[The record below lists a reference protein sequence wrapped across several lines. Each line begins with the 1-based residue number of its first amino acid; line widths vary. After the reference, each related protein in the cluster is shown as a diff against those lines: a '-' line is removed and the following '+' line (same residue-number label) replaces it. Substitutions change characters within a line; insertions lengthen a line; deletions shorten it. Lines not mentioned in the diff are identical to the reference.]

1 MDRFADGRVWL
12 SGSRSAVV
20 CDDDPLLRHVLT
32 RVIGPLGYEVCAE
45 AESPSDALEVID
57 RIAADVVV
65 LDLAL
70 RGGRGEELLQTI
82 GQRRPA
88 TKVVVFSAHVGDHDA
103 LLAAGAAAVVEK
115 PDFPALEVVLGDLA
129 HGGDLRDDLRRP
141 VGRPVPAIDPPAAL
155 SIGGLEP
162 WSSFRAAAGELLSGD
177 AVLALDLVPS
187 PHDAASW
194 DHVLRCDHR
203 LSLARTVASVRRTED
218 RVSLSPDGV
227 PLVLAVAAHAEA
239 PEVLFRRT
247 CDVWRR
253 EVDRG
258 TPVGVYG
265 HVRKGMPAGTLL
277 DHVVEAVLFDEP
289 VVEQPLRMI

>member
-1 MDRFADGRVWL
+1 V
-12 SGSRSAVV
+12 SGSKSAVV
-20 CDDDPLLRHVLT
+20 CDDDPLLRCVLT
-32 RVIGPLGYEVCAE
+32 RVIGPIGWEVTAE
-45 AESPSDALEVID
+45 AESPADALEVID
-57 RIAADVVV
+57 SVRADVVV

-70 RGGRGEELLQTI
+70 RGGRGEELLHDI
-82 GQRRPA
+82 VQRHPETR
-88 TKVVVFSAHVGDHDA
+88 VVVFSANVEDHEE
-103 LLAAGAAAVVEK
+103 LLAAGAVAVVEK

-129 HGGDLRDDLRRP
+129 EGGSLRRDLRRP
-141 VGRPVPAIDPPAAL
+141 LARPVPALDPPVAL

-162 WSSFRAAAGELLSGD
+162 WLSFRAAASGLLSGD

-187 PHDAASW
+187 PHDEASW
-194 DHVLRCDHR
+194 DHVLRTDHR
-203 LSLARTVASVRRTED
+203 LALARTVASVRRTED

-227 PLVLAVAAHAEA
+227 PLVLTVAGHAEA

-265 HVRKGMPAGTLL
+265 HVRKGMPAATML
-277 DHVVEAVLFDEP
+277 DHVVEAVLFDDRRGE
-289 VVEQPLRMI
+289 EPLRMI

>member
-1 MDRFADGRVWL
+1 M
-12 SGSRSAVV
+12 SPKSAVV
-20 CDDDPLLRHVLT
+20 CDDDPLLRCVLT
-32 RVIGPLGYEVCAE
+32 RVIGPIGYEVTAE
-45 AESPSDALEVID
+45 AESPGDALDVID
-57 RIAADVVV
+57 RVRADVVV

-70 RGGRGEELLQTI
+70 RDGRGEELLHDILERHPDT
-82 GQRRPA
+82 R
-88 TKVVVFSAHVGDHDA
+88 VVVFSAHVEDHDG

-129 HGGDLRDDLRRP
+129 EGGPLRTDLRRP
-141 VGRPVPAIDPPAAL
+141 LARPISALEPPSAL

-162 WSSFRAAAGELLSGD
+162 WASFRAAAAGLLSGD

-187 PHDAASW
+187 PHDEANW
-194 DHVLRCDHR
+194 DHVLRGDHR
-203 LSLARTVASVRRTED
+203 LALARTVATVRRTED

-227 PLVLAVAAHAEA
+227 PLALAVAGHTEA

-247 CDVWRR
+247 CEIWRR

-265 HVRKGMPAGTLL
+265 YVRKGMPGQTML
-277 DHVVEAVLFDEP
+277 DHAVEAVLFDARTSE
-289 VVEQPLRMI
+289 EPLRMI

>member
-1 MDRFADGRVWL
+1 MTEGRAV

-20 CDDDPLLRHVLT
+20 CDDDPLLRCVLT
-32 RVIGPLGYEVCAE
+32 RVIGPIGYEVCAE
-45 AESPSDALEVID
+45 AESPSEALEVID
-57 RIAADVVV
+57 RVAADVVV

-70 RGGRGEELLQTI
+70 RGGRGEELLRTI
-82 GQRRPA
+82 GERRPG
-88 TKVVVFSAHVGDHDA
+88 TKVVVFSADVGDHDA
-103 LLAAGAAAVVEK
+103 LLAAGASAVIEK

-129 HGGDLRDDLRRP
+129 NGGPLRDDLRRP
-141 VGRPVPAIDPPAAL
+141 VGRPVPAITAPPAL

-162 WSSFRAAAGELLSGD
+162 WGSFRAAAGELLSGD
-177 AVLALDLVPS
+177 AVLAVDLVPS
-187 PHDAASW
+187 AHDQASW

-203 LSLARTVASVRRTED
+203 LSLARTVASVRRAQD

-247 CDVWRR
+247 MEVWRR
-253 EVDRG
+253 EADRG

-265 HVRKGMPAGTLL
+265 HVRKGMPATTLL
-277 DHVVEAVLFDEP
+277 DHLVEAVLFDEHRT
-289 VVEQPLRMI
+289 EAPLRMI

>member
-1 MDRFADGRVWL
+1 M
-12 SGSRSAVV
+12 SSSRSAVV
-20 CDDDPLLRHVLT
+20 CDDDPLLRCVLT
-32 RVIGPLGYEVCAE
+32 RVLGPIGYEVCAE
-45 AESPSDALEVID
+45 AESPAEAMEVID
-57 RIAADVVV
+57 DLEADVVV

-70 RGGRGEELLQTI
+70 RGGRGEELLHTLL
-82 GQRRPA
+82 QRRPS
-88 TKVVVFSAHVGDHDA
+88 TKVVVFSAQVDDA
-103 LLAAGAAAVVEK
+103 AGLLAAGATAVIEK

-129 HGGDLRDDLRRP
+129 SGGPLRDDLRRP
-141 VGRPVPAIDPPAAL
+141 VARAVPALDPPTAL

-162 WSSFRAAAGELLSGD
+162 WASFRAAAGGLLSGD

-187 PHDAASW
+187 RHDAAHW

-203 LSLARTVASVRRTED
+203 LALAHTVASVRRADD

-239 PEVLFRRT
+239 PEALFRRT
-247 CDVWRR
+247 CDTWRR

-265 HVRKGMPAGTLL
+265 HVRKGMPATTLL
-277 DHVVEAVLFDEP
+277 DHAVEAVLFDERRH
-289 VVEQPLRMI
+289 EEPLRMI

>member
-1 MDRFADGRVWL
+1 M

-20 CDDDPLLRHVLT
+20 CDDDPLLRCVLT
-32 RVIGPLGYEVCAE
+32 RVIGPIGYEVCAE
-45 AESPSDALEVID
+45 AESPSEALEVID
-57 RIAADVVV
+57 RVRADVVV

-70 RGGRGEELLQTI
+70 RGGRGEDLLRTI
-82 GQRRPA
+82 GERRPEA
-88 TKVVVFSAHVGDHDA
+88 KVVVFSAQVGDHDE

-129 HGGDLRDDLRRP
+129 NGGPLRDDLRRP
-141 VGRPVPAIDPPAAL
+141 VGRPVPALDPPAAL

-162 WSSFRAAAGELLSGD
+162 WSSFCAAAAGLMSGD

-187 PHDAASW
+187 PHDQTSW
-194 DHVLRCDHR
+194 DHVLRTDHR
-203 LSLARTVASVRRTED
+203 LALARSVASVRRAQD
-218 RVSLSPDGV
+218 RVSLSPDGI

-247 CDVWRR
+247 TDVWRR

-258 TPVGVYG
+258 TPIGAYG
-265 HVRKGMPAGTLL
+265 HIRKGMPATTLL
-277 DHVVEAVLFDEP
+277 DHAVEAVLFDESRG
-289 VVEQPLRMI
+289 ETPLRMI